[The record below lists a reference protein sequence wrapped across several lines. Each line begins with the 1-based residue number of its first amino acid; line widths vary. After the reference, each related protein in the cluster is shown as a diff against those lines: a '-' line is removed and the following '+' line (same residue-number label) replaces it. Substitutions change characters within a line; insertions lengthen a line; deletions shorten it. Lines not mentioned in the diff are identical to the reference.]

1 MKHFYERNII
11 EIKKEYE
18 TFLINIIS
26 PLIYEGF
33 LSLYKESKKYHEEL
47 KKKTRNTQNKI
58 PSILQI
64 FQIYIKSISSW
75 TNNTISKET
84 NRIRESSKCS
94 DSFDDLIKAVI
105 KSYIVLLTFNISN
118 KESDIVNKRY
128 HENININEFIHK
140 CYIETGRALYDFPE
154 IFWDKF
160 TSIEIKKNQRECLEI
175 IKKSIK
181 EAIRKL
187 LPMKLIL
194 NEYLQNDY
202 TKENSDKIQSIPLSA
217 YNNLKEMLRKDILND
232 KKDTKK
238 YSEDSDRKYYDRS
251 YSKNS
256 SSSSDSSS
264 SDTYSSTD
272 KKDMDYLRNKINDMN
287 STKKNI
293 SSKDD
298 FKKLINLGD
307 KKEQYKQEQYKQEQY
322 KQEQYKQ
329 EQDKKE
335 QDKRDQDKDN
345 QKYILDN
352 KPTQQ
357 INQPTNINVINK
369 NTSIP
374 ENKNLNVVDN
384 KINEVNNKDI
394 FTKIQ
399 DKNNPLETKN
409 NTEPNQII
417 NNNINPIVNN
427 ESKPDIKVI
436 EDKNIENKSNQ
447 VVVGNSNLNIEK
459 KDIENEVNK
468 EKENF
473 FNKLL

>member
-1 MKHFYERNII
+1 M
-11 EIKKEYE
+11 
-18 TFLINIIS
+18 
-26 PLIYEGF
+26 GF

-105 KSYIVLLTFNISN
+105 KSNIVLLTFNISN

-128 HENININEFIHK
+128 HETINTNEFIHK
-140 CYIETGRALYDFPE
+140 CYIETGRALYEFPE
-154 IFWDKF
+154 IFGDKF

-202 TKENSDKIQSIPLSA
+202 TKESSDKIQTIPLSA
-217 YNNLKEMLRKDILND
+217 YNNLKEMLRKDILNENKYD
-232 KKDTKK
+232 KKYT
-238 YSEDSDRKYYDRS
+238 EDSNKKYYDRS
-251 YSKNS
+251 YSKS
-256 SSSSDSSS
+256 SSSSTDSSS
-264 SDTYSSTD
+264 SDTYSSSD

-287 STKKNI
+287 STKKNVF
-293 SSKDD
+293 SKNESNRLI
-298 FKKLINLGD
+298 KLED
-307 KKEQYKQEQYKQEQY
+307 KKEEIVKTNQNLMLE
-322 KQEQYKQ
+322 
-329 EQDKKE
+329 DKSKNT
-335 QDKRDQDKDN
+335 QLNNQLNKPNIDDNKNPINNDNKNLTNNDNKNIINKFNNKNNLNNLTNKDN
-345 QKYILDN
+345 
-352 KPTQQ
+352 T
-357 INQPTNINVINK
+357 INQKDIFSKIQEKDDPLGNK
-369 NTSIP
+369 NTQP
-374 ENKNLNVVDN
+374 A
-384 KINEVNNKDI
+384 
-394 FTKIQ
+394 
-399 DKNNPLETKN
+399 
-409 NTEPNQII
+409 NQIANPVT
-417 NNNINPIVNN
+417 NNQT
-427 ESKPDIKVI
+427 KPEIKVI
-436 EDKNIENKSNQ
+436 DNPNNENKTNQ